1 MAYDSTADSQCHVQH
16 SVVLVS
22 QSRIQCL
29 SLVCGFSEL
38 LSCDRAV
45 FLAIY
50 QLVNLHNCWLLY
62 VSGCSVL

>member
-50 QLVNLHNCWLLY
+50 QLVN
-62 VSGCSVL
+62 